1 MAGQGERR
9 LAAILA
15 ADVAGYSR
23 LMGTD
28 EEGTHE
34 RLRTLFR
41 EFIEPKIA
49 EHRGRIVKNT
59 GDGLLADFAS
69 VVDAARCAA
78 EVQRGMIDRE
88 LEVPEEQRL
97 RFRIGINLADV
108 IVEEH
113 DIFGDGVNIAAR
125 LEGLAEPGGICLSR
139 VARDEVRNKLDF
151 AFAFEDMGE
160 QPLKNIDQPVRVYA
174 LRREVIADLPAPS
187 LPPVLTGRTTFSLP
201 KEFSLQILGTTIR
214 PYTANATF
222 LQSGAPTSK
231 TVPGGKTIGIVPYIF
246 ELDDDKTHK
255 TIWLTDDFP
264 LTFANRVRVT
274 FVLFKDAKGQTVFF
288 SVYNHSS
295 HECKELQWDQSIDPH
310 DTKIYLGNDKE
321 GKWMVGLSLP
331 FFGLIFLLY
340 LVNAQNLALIASL
353 GAGVI
358 LGAFR
363 ARDWLRKKRL
373 RQSMERLRRR
383 IFP

>member
-1 MAGQGERR
+1 
-9 LAAILA
+9 
-15 ADVAGYSR
+15 
-23 LMGTD
+23 
-28 EEGTHE
+28 
-34 RLRTLFR
+34 
-41 EFIEPKIA
+41 
-49 EHRGRIVKNT
+49 
-59 GDGLLADFAS
+59 
-69 VVDAARCAA
+69 
-78 EVQRGMIDRE
+78 
-88 LEVPEEQRL
+88 
-97 RFRIGINLADV
+97 
-108 IVEEH
+108 
-113 DIFGDGVNIAAR
+113 VNIAAR

-214 PYTANATF
+214 PYTANA
-222 LQSGAPTSK
+222 
-231 TVPGGKTIGIVPYIF
+231 GGKTIGIVPYIF